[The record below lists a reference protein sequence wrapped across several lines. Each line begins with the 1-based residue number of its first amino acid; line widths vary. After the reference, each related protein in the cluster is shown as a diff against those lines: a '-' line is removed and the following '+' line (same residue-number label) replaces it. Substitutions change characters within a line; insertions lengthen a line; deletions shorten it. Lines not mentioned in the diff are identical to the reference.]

1 MKSTLTSKV
10 FEMAIESATQ
20 AEIQTA
26 RDEVF
31 KVAVMFQKF
40 TQSEGDQAGTLAV
53 VNAQISAANA
63 AIDAVI
69 AAV

>member
-1 MKSTLTSKV
+1 
-10 FEMAIESATQ
+10 MAIESATQ